1 MPRRIIKAKIAS
13 KAIKGTAKGVKGRK
27 AKKAAAA
34 TEAET
39 KAAEGNEE
47 EGD

>member
-1 MPRRIIKAKIAS
+1 MPRKIIKAKIAS

-34 TEAET
+34 AEVEAEAVEGT
-39 KAAEGNEE
+39 KEE
-47 EGD
+47 EE